1 MFLLNANLDPAQ
13 PWQMSTQFSA
23 LSLAYVRRQEPNRQ
37 WLLYTYAPL
46 GDVRDVEI
54 TVPGYG
60 DVVVDVA
67 LGGSF
72 YLIDESTDGI
82 VPISSN
88 GS

>member
-1 MFLLNANLDPAQ
+1 
-13 PWQMSTQFSA
+13 
-23 LSLAYVRRQEPNRQ
+23 
-37 WLLYTYAPL
+37 L